1 MTTPPPL
8 PSLVDPREDRYFTVL
23 LVISILIWGLV
34 VVTCIGL
41 PYILL
46 IGFFLWLAN
55 GLLVARLRSE
65 GVEITAEQEPGL
77 YRSLQEVGARLG
89 LTTLP
94 RLYIIQAEGALNA
107 FTTRHSSRNFIVI
120 YSDMLQ
126 ACGSESAEVKFVLG
140 HEIGHIQRQHVLKYL
155 LLLPGRIMPLI
166 GDAYSRACER
176 TCDRYGATGAVDPD
190 GAIRAMMMLSAG
202 PQYGKTLNAEKF
214 AAQHFSERGF
224 FVSWHELTSAY
235 PTLSQRVATLLAIKN
250 GASPQQPPRHPLAYV
265 FALFTLSGPGGG
277 FASMLL
283 TMIVILCLAA
293 PFFIPALERSL
304 EHDLPATEHAI
315 PTEPSIDPEANN
327 RVLEAGIADPK
338 LVGTWFGKESE
349 TFTWT
354 TTRDADGSFQTKFD
368 EKDGTDTAS
377 WTQSGKW
384 RVLDGVYY
392 EITTDGENREYPIR
406 KITDDRVIFGEQDT
420 TDGTTFEEL
429 RVARSDGFG
438 GP

>member
-1 MTTPPPL
+1 MTTPP
-8 PSLVDPREDRYFTVL
+8 PSLVDPREDRYFTIL
-23 LVISILIWGLV
+23 LVISILVWGLV
-34 VVTCIGL
+34 VLTCVGL
-41 PYILL
+41 PYVLL
-46 IGFFLWLAN
+46 IGFFLWLGN

-65 GVEITAEQEPGL
+65 GVEITAEQELGL
-77 YRSLQEVGARLG
+77 YRSLQEVGTRLG

-94 RLYIIQAEGALNA
+94 RLYIVQAGGALNA
-107 FTTRHSSRNFIVI
+107 FTTRHASRNFIVI

-202 PQYGKTLNAEKF
+202 PHYGKTMNAEKF
-214 AAQHFSERGF
+214 ADQHFTERGF
-224 FVSWHELTSAY
+224 FISWHELTSAY

-250 GASPQQPPRHPLAYV
+250 GASPQRPPRHPLAYV

-277 FASMLL
+277 FSSLLL
-283 TMIVILCLAA
+283 TIVVIFLIAMA
-293 PFFIPALERSL
+293 FFIPVLENSIQPGL
-304 EHDLPATEHAI
+304 ASPPAEHTI
-315 PTEPSIDPEANN
+315 PTQPSVDPEANN
-327 RVLEAGIADPK
+327 RVLEDGIADPK
-338 LVGTWFGKESE
+338 LIGTWHGKESD

-354 TTRDADGSFQTKFD
+354 TTREADGSFQTKFD

-392 EITTDGENREYPIR
+392 EITTDGENRDYPIR
-406 KITDDRVIFGEQDT
+406 KVTEDRVIFGEPNT
-420 TDGTTFEEL
+420 TDGTSFEEL
-429 RVARSDGFG
+429 RVPKSDGFG